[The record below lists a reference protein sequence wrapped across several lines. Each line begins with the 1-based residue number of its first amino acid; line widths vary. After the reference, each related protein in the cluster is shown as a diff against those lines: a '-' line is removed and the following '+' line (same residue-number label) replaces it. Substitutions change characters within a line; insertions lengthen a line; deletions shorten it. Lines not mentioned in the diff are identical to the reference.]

1 MVRYLTWFARHHGA
15 LGEECLSNCSL
26 VINGSELSSV
36 LEDWF
41 HDETKGGGIYQN
53 YVRNVETFFYDL
65 KRFVFED
72 LLRIAFLLFKF
83 TCLFSMIIAFFRL
96 TASVNG
102 LIFYFVCR

>member
-1 MVRYLTWFARHHGA
+1 MVRYLTWFAKHHGA

-26 VINGSELSSV
+26 VINGTELFEV

-65 KRFVFED
+65 KRLVCIVFSVSE
-72 LLRIAFLLFKF
+72 LINIHGA
-83 TCLFSMIIAFFRL
+83 TCSF
-96 TASVNG
+96 
-102 LIFYFVCR
+102 